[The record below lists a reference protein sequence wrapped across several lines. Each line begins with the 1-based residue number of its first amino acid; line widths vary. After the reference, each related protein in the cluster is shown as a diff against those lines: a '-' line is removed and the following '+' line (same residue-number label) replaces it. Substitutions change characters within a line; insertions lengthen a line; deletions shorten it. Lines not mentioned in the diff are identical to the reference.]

1 MDSCEY
7 CYLLHSIQTMQT
19 LSGIHVDTD
28 GSIRIPIFRFNCRWI
43 LTVSGASGG
52 SSSSSW
58 TRPWSQVWLNS
69 STTVSS
75 LMNPCSGAITIS
87 ILTIGI
93 TERFKVLGHE
103 PGQHLLAER
112 HIRQGL
118 EGRLQCGRC
127 QQGGEVDGG
136 ACGQGYQVNDYC
148 STKIFSYA
156 SSSTLYP
163 CQSLAG
169 WAEFR
174 TSVAPRLASLF

>member
-1 MDSCEY
+1 MDSDSEWRKRGVEFKLVDEAMIPSVIE
-7 CYLLHSIQTMQT
+7 LLNDSFFPDEPM
-19 LSGIHVDTD
+19 
-28 GSIRIPIFRFNCRWI
+28 FRCLYI
-43 LTVSGASGG
+43 G
-52 SSSSSW
+52 
-58 TRPWSQVWLNS
+58 
-69 STTVSS
+69 
-75 LMNPCSGAITIS
+75 

-148 STKIFSYA
+148 STKIFLA
-156 SSSTLYP
+156 TLTVWNKLKLTNLGDLTVVWWLIGV
-163 CQSLAG
+163 CAG
-169 WAEFR
+169 AKIWEN
-174 TSVAPRLASLF
+174 